1 MSKKTTLRADVIMT
15 SGMIV
20 GSAAGALVEFAA
32 VYLGPY
38 QPGIGELITA
48 AVALWMPS
56 RLNKLAEK
64 DDGDD

>member
-1 MSKKTTLRADVIMT
+1 VFKKTTLRADVIMT
-15 SGMIV
+15 IGMIV

-48 AVALWMPS
+48 AIA
-56 RLNKLAEK
+56 
-64 DDGDD
+64 